1 MNTTR
6 VFLEMGK
13 NGTWGACSLDLEH
26 YTIIG
31 SGKTIKEA
39 KADFMIGYKLV
50 SEVVEENE
58 IVWPEI
64 YDLTFE
70 WVYDIYSLTERY
82 PLDIPRLIEKA
93 KITPHEQGEFASE
106 AEARKVL
113 RLLRKMGKEMAEIK

>member
-26 YTIIG
+26 YVIIG
-31 SGKTIKEA
+31 EGKTIKAA
-39 KADFMIGYKLV
+39 KADFMVGYK
-50 SEVVEENE
+50 EVLEIDEND

-106 AEARKVL
+106 EDTRKVL
-113 RLLRKMGKEMAEIK
+113 RLLRKMGKEMAGIK